1 MNMHVTDNLLAAYEA
16 TLEASPVYMRFRG
29 MPVCESL
36 GPRESMMLFSCLDS
50 VAIASG
56 ETMYQAGEASDNTMR
71 LVIEGRVSVISP
83 LRDGYIELGAGDT
96 FGLFSFLDEERLHSA
111 SLQAITDVTLL
122 TLNREYFNVITLED
136 PALGNHLLRFM
147 FRLLSRMSLKLE
159 TEYAA
164 MHNYVTARRV

>member
-1 MNMHVTDNLLAAYEA
+1 MHVTDNLLDAYEA

-36 GPRESMMLFSCLDS
+36 GPRESLMLFSCLDS

-56 ETMYQAGEASDNTMR
+56 EAIYQAGEASDNTMR
-71 LVIEGRVSVISP
+71 LVIEGRVSVVSP
-83 LRDGYIELGAGDT
+83 SRDSYIELGAGDT
-96 FGLFSFLDEERLHSA
+96 FGLFSFLDEQRLHAA
-111 SLQAITDVTLL
+111 SLHAITDVTLL

-147 FRLLSRMSLKLE
+147 FRLLSRMALKLE

-164 MHNYVTARRV
+164 MHNYATARRV